1 MPEPRIAA
9 SIVQR
14 WDLFIGGQCLTGVGM
29 LTRMPGSVAL
39 VGSGEFLP
47 AMAEFDAG
55 LLAATGRSRPRVV
68 VMPTASW
75 PDGEAVF
82 ERWAA
87 MGSEHFRSLGAEV
100 EPVRVRHRADA
111 DDASHAQAI
120 GEADLVYLSGGK
132 PGHLTRALDGS
143 LVEDALLRAHA
154 RGAILVGCSAGAM
167 ALADRHFEFRRGR
180 LMWPVRW
187 RHGLG
192 LVPNTA
198 VVPHYDAW
206 PEPLSALIVMQAR
219 RGGAV
224 VGIDE
229 ETALVGR
236 GGAWQVHGRSR
247 VTVWRGRRRERFRA
261 GEVFRLQG

>member
-1 MPEPRIAA
+1 
-9 SIVQR
+9 
-14 WDLFIGGQCLTGVGM
+14 
-29 LTRMPGSVAL
+29 MPGSVAL

-47 AMAEFDAG
+47 AMAEFDVG
-55 LLAATGRSRPRVV
+55 LLASTGRERPRVV

-82 ERWAA
+82 ERWSA
-87 MGSEHFRSLGAEV
+87 MGADHFRTLGAEV
-100 EPVRVRHRADA
+100 EPIRVRDRADA
-111 DDASHAQAI
+111 DDAANAQAI

-132 PGHLTRALDGS
+132 PGHLTRTLEGT

-180 LMWPVRW
+180 MIWPVRW
-187 RHGLG
+187 RDGLG
-192 LVPNTA
+192 LVPGAA

-206 PEPLSALIVMQAR
+206 PEALTAMIVLQSG

-224 VGIDE
+224 LGIDE
-229 ETALVGR
+229 DTAVVGR
-236 GGAWQVHGRSR
+236 RGAWQVHGRSR

-261 GEVFRLQG
+261 GDVFRL